1 MALTRFRNYQLKDF
15 DYKESCRV
23 ATTANVT
30 LSAGAPNTVDGISLA
45 AGDRVLVKN
54 QTTGS
59 ENGIYYVSTLGTG
72 ANGTWT
78 RSADANQTTG
88 SLTSG
93 ATIYVSEGST
103 QQGTLW
109 RLITKDPIT
118 IGTTSQ
124 TWSQGGTAAGG
135 SNTQVQFNNV
145 GALNGSANLTWDGT
159 YLSALQFKSLSPGG
173 DEGGQIDFVKAVTNT
188 TLTTGVSLDLYRD
201 LIRIFETGGTNRGF
215 YIDMTRGGASVGTDL
230 LATNVNGN
238 SNVQVYA
245 NANVAISSAGNANI
259 LVVTGT
265 GANIAGT
272 GNITGA
278 TALGSTL
285 TVVTNVT
292 TPQFISNVATGTA
305 PLVVTS
311 TTQVANLNVATA
323 GTATT
328 AGTVTTAAQP
338 NITSLGTLTSLSITQ
353 AAITAAAPVLNVNTT
368 WNNVSVTFTG
378 MLTNI
383 TDTASAAASLIQ
395 DLQVGGS
402 SKFNVRK
409 DGNVAAA
416 GTITGT
422 QLISNIA
429 TGTAPLIVTSTTQ
442 VANLNVAVAGTAGT
456 VTTAAQPNITSFG
469 NVTTANIGTIQ
480 SSAANGN
487 VTIQPNGTGLAVV
500 TANFVPNANA
510 TLTCGSTT
518 LRWAN
523 IFGLASSAQYAD
535 LAEKYLADTDYPVG
549 TVLMIGGSAEV
560 TIATVGETGI
570 VGTVSE
576 KPGFIMNDSLTGD
589 HVVDVAYIGRVPCRV
604 LGKIRRGDLLVVGAE
619 PGVAVALGDDTF
631 KPGCFVGKALQE
643 YNSTTEGKIEI
654 LVGRL

>member
-1 MALTRFRNYQLKDF
+1 
-15 DYKESCRV
+15 
-23 ATTANVT
+23 
-30 LSAGAPNTVDGISLA
+30 
-45 AGDRVLVKN
+45 
-54 QTTGS
+54 
-59 ENGIYYVSTLGTG
+59 
-72 ANGTWT
+72 
-78 RSADANQTTG
+78 
-88 SLTSG
+88 
-93 ATIYVSEGST
+93 
-103 QQGTLW
+103 
-109 RLITKDPIT
+109 
-118 IGTTSQ
+118 
-124 TWSQGGTAAGG
+124 
-135 SNTQVQFNNV
+135 VQFNNV

-230 LATNVNGN
+230 LATQVNGN
-238 SNVQVYA
+238 SNIRTFA
-245 NANVAISSAGNANI
+245 NANVTISSTGNANVFI
-259 LVVTGT
+259 VTGT

-285 TVVTNVT
+285 TVVTNIT

-323 GTATT
+323 GSATT

-338 NITSLGTLTSLSITQ
+338 NITSTGTLTSLGVSG
-353 AAITAAAPVLNVNTT
+353 
-368 WNNVSVTFTG
+368 SVT
-378 MLTNI
+378 
-383 TDTASAAASLIQ
+383 ASTLVS
-395 DLQVGGS
+395 
-402 SKFNVRK
+402 NV
-409 DGNVAAA
+409 
-416 GTITGT
+416 
-422 QLISNIA
+422 A
-429 TGTAPLIVTSTTQ
+429 TGTAPLTVTSTTQ
-442 VANLNVAVAGTAGT
+442 VANLNVATAGTATTAGSATTAGT

-469 NVTTANIGTIQ
+469 NVTTANISTIQ
-480 SSAANGN
+480 SFTLNSN

-500 TANFVPNANA
+500 TANLVPNANA